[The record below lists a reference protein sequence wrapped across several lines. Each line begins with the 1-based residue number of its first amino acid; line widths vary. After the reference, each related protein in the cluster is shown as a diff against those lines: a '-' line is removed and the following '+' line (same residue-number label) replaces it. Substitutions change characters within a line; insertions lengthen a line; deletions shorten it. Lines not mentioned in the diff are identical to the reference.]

1 MIKMLHLADLHI
13 GVENYGRLDSKTGL
27 HTRLLDYLARL
38 DEIVALS
45 QTEKVDLVVI
55 AGDIYK
61 SRSPNPT
68 HQREFA
74 QRVKQWRAAGV
85 AVVLLTGNH
94 DLSPAAGRASSIE
107 IFRALEVEGVTI
119 ADRVKW
125 HSIETRAGKVQI
137 IAIPWITRHSLLTKD
152 EMLRSSFSEID
163 AELRRKVERFI
174 EDKLEKELDPTL
186 PTVLA
191 MHGTLNG
198 AVFGAE
204 RQLTLGQDLVFS
216 RSAIAQAGIDYVAL
230 GHIHRHQTLGEHPP
244 VVYAG
249 SIERIDFGEKDEDKG
264 CVIVELVKNATRWR
278 FQKLNARPFIALE
291 VDVRTKNEPLE
302 RIAAAIRKASLQE
315 AVVRLEIKATRE
327 QTATLRQAE
336 KNFRTQLEEAG
347 AFLVAAIVIETEKA
361 SQSRF
366 SQAEKEA
373 LQSLNPRQV
382 LELYLQ
388 SKDIAPD
395 RITTLLD
402 AANELINAGE

>member
-302 RIAAAIRKASLQE
+302 RVAAAIRKASLQE

-327 QTATLRQAE
+327 QTASLRQAE

>member
-119 ADRVKW
+119 ADRAKW
-125 HSIETRAGKVQI
+125 HLIETRAGKVQI

-264 CVIVELVKNATRWR
+264 CVLVELVKNATRWR

-302 RIAAAIRKASLQE
+302 RIAAAISKVYLRE

-327 QTATLRQAE
+327 QTAILRQAE